1 MKIRPEILDHWPEVS
16 ARLPADFD
24 LEATARLRGAFTRAR
39 EGKDAKTLLRLA
51 LAYGGLGM
59 SLRETCA
66 WAEAGGLVSLS
77 DPSLLDR
84 LCKAAP
90 WLGDIVAALIAQ
102 QAKAPAGR
110 WAGYRLR
117 ALDGTSLCEPGADRT
132 TWRLHVGYDLAT
144 GQVDQLELT
153 DGRGAEN
160 LQRLTYRPGD
170 VVLGDRCYARP
181 RDLRPVLDAGADFIV
196 RTGWNSLRLL
206 QPDGKPFD
214 LFAALAAQTGRE
226 GEVQVRV
233 HEGKTGA
240 PPPEPLILRLV
251 IRRKDPDE
259 AEADRKRLLKDAK
272 KRGKQPDPR
281 SLEAAEYILLL
292 TSLPADTFPP
302 ADILALYRF
311 RWQIELAFK
320 RFKSLAG
327 LDMLPAKK
335 PELARAWIYARLIVA
350 IIAEQIAGQVP
361 DSSPSGS
368 DNATRKPIALAPHED
383 CPRHHSRRH
392 SGTAPVAELLRPL
405 LSNPSAHLRAAPPAT
420 KTMRLSPRTLNLAH
434 MTPALPRKRERG
446 RTTVAYFP
454 SGFKI
459 FSNSAC
465 TNSLPQITWPVFS
478 GSSSPAM
485 PETTPPASRTMIWPA
500 AMSQGCRLR
509 SQ

>member
-39 EGKDAKTLLRLA
+39 EIKNAETLLRLA

-66 WAEAGGLVSLS
+66 WAEAGGIASLT
-77 DPSLLDR
+77 DPSLLER

-90 WLGDIVAALIAQ
+90 WLGDIVAALIAE
-102 QAKAPAGR
+102 QARVSGGR

-117 ALDGTSLCEPGADRT
+117 ALDGTSICEPGADRIS
-132 TWRLHVGYDLAT
+132 WRLHVGYDLAA
-144 GQVDQLELT
+144 GQVDQVDLT

-170 VVLGDRCYARP
+170 IVLGDRCYARP
-181 RDLRPVLDAGADFIV
+181 RDLRPVMDAGADFIV

-206 QPDGKPFD
+206 QPNGEPFD
-214 LFAALAAQTGRE
+214 LFAALAAQTEQE

-233 HEGKTGA
+233 HEGTKV
-240 PPPEPLILRLV
+240 PPSEPLVLRLV
-251 IRRKDPDE
+251 IRRKAPEQAE
-259 AEADRKRLLKDAK
+259 AEQKRLLKEAK
-272 KRGKQPDPR
+272 KRGKRPDPR
-281 SLEAAEYILLL
+281 SLEAAKYILLL
-292 TSLPADTFPP
+292 TSLPATTFPP
-302 ADILALYRF
+302 ADILAIYRF

-361 DSSPSGS
+361 DSSPSGPGIT
-368 DNATRKPIALAPHED
+368 TRKPIALASHED
-383 CPRHHSRRH
+383 SLGHDLRCHSWI
-392 SGTAPVAELLRPL
+392 TPVADRLRPL
-405 LSNPSAHLRAAPPAT
+405 QPNPS
-420 KTMRLSPRTLNLAH
+420 SPR
-434 MTPALPRKRERG
+434 
-446 RTTVAYFP
+446 
-454 SGFKI
+454 
-459 FSNSAC
+459 
-465 TNSLPQITWPVFS
+465 
-478 GSSSPAM
+478 
-485 PETTPPASRTMIWPA
+485 
-500 AMSQGCRLR
+500 
-509 SQ
+509 

>member
-16 ARLPADFD
+16 ARLPTDFD

-39 EGKDAKTLLRLA
+39 EIKDAKTLLRLA

-66 WAEAGGLVSLS
+66 WAEVGEIVSLS
-77 DPSLLDR
+77 GPSLLDR
-84 LCKAAP
+84 LCTAAP
-90 WLGDIVAALIAQ
+90 WLGDIVAALIAEQ
-102 QAKAPAGR
+102 TKVPAGR

-170 VVLGDRCYARP
+170 VVVGDRCYTRP

-214 LFAALAAQTGRE
+214 LFAVLAAQTAQE
-226 GEVQVRV
+226 SEVQVRV
-233 HEGKTGA
+233 HEGTEI
-240 PPPEPLILRLV
+240 PPSEPLLLRLV
-251 IRRKDPDE
+251 IRRKDPE
-259 AEADRKRLLKDAK
+259 QAKAEQKRLLKEAK
-272 KRGKQPDPR
+272 RRGKKPDLR
-281 SLEAAEYILLL
+281 SREAAKYILLL
-292 TSLPADTFPP
+292 TSLPATVFPP
-302 ADILALYRF
+302 ADILAIYRL

-327 LDMLPAKK
+327 LDLLPAKK

-361 DSSPSGS
+361 DSSPCGPETTS
-368 DNATRKPIALAPHED
+368 RKSIALAPHED
-383 CPRHHSRRH
+383 RPGHDSRRH
-392 SGTAPVAELLRPL
+392 TGTTKLAGHLQPL
-405 LSNPSAHLRAAPPAT
+405 QPNPS
-420 KTMRLSPRTLNLAH
+420 SPL
-434 MTPALPRKRERG
+434 
-446 RTTVAYFP
+446 
-454 SGFKI
+454 
-459 FSNSAC
+459 
-465 TNSLPQITWPVFS
+465 
-478 GSSSPAM
+478 
-485 PETTPPASRTMIWPA
+485 
-500 AMSQGCRLR
+500 
-509 SQ
+509 